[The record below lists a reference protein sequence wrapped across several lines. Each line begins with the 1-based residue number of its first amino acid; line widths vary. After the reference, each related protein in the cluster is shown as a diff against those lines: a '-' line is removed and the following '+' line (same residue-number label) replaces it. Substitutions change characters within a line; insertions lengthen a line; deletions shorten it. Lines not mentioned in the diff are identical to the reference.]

1 LPVQHACACA
11 LPVSPESFAGA
22 FLDRSIS
29 YGAAMMILRSSPAS
43 PFGRKVRIAISLLG
57 FDDQTRIEPADPT
70 DFSDSLRRQNP
81 LGKIPVL
88 IAEDGTVYYDSRVI
102 VDFLDERAG
111 GSGSPRYGCRRYAT
125 AFSTLRSLPFTR
137 RDGVRPNITSK
148 NGSIIKPVRS
158 PARWKSL
165 NPIRRYSR
173 PPRAACPISAR
184 SRSLARSVTVIFASA
199 KAGATRIRALWHGW
213 TLSLRAFRLSRRPS
227 KLDNITFAPAA
238 RSFI

>member
-1 LPVQHACACA
+1 MQHACACA
-11 LPVSPESFAGA
+11 LPASPESSAGA

-29 YGAAMMILRSSPAS
+29 YMGAAMMILRSSPAS

-70 DFSDSLRRQNP
+70 DVSDSLRRQNP

-88 IAEDGTVYYDSRVI
+88 IDEDGTVYYDSRVI
-102 VDFLDERAG
+102 VDFLDEISSMSVPAAARSFRANR

-125 AFSTLRSLPFTR
+125 AFSTLQSSPFTR
-137 RDGVRPNITSK
+137 RDGARSNITSK
-148 NGSIIKPVRS
+148 NGSIIKPARL

-165 NPIRRYSR
+165 NPIHRYSR

-199 KAGATRIRALWHGW
+199 KAGAKHIRAL
-213 TLSLRAFRLSRRPS
+213 
-227 KLDNITFAPAA
+227 
-238 RSFI
+238 

>member
-1 LPVQHACACA
+1 
-11 LPVSPESFAGA
+11 
-22 FLDRSIS
+22 
-29 YGAAMMILRSSPAS
+29 MMILRSSPAS

-88 IAEDGTVYYDSRVI
+88 IAEDGAVYYDSRVI

-111 GSGSPRYGCRRYAT
+111 GGKIVPREPRQRLAALRLQALCDGILDA
-125 AFSTLRSLPFTR
+125 RSLPFTR
-137 RDGVRPNITSK
+137 RDGVRSNITSK
-148 NGSIIKPVRS
+148 NGSIIKPARS
-158 PARWKSL
+158 PVRWKSL

-199 KAGATRIRALWHGW
+199 KAGATRIRA
-213 TLSLRAFRLSRRPS
+213 F
-227 KLDNITFAPAA
+227 
-238 RSFI
+238 